1 MPATT
6 ADFIPWSEAVSL
18 IHKLERD
25 GNHKMCLMVAFG
37 CFWGLRA
44 GEILA
49 LRWCDILDRDS
60 FEVEIEKSGSKQR
73 KRRID
78 IIPDIRELITRI
90 YTRMLVK
97 NRKDYVFLNR
107 KTCKPYTIQN
117 MNGVIKT
124 LAGKYRLSAE
134 RLSTHSFRKT
144 FGRHY
149 WEENDCSEQAL
160 IILSEVFR
168 HQKISDTKRYLGIT
182 GDEIRSVYHSFRL

>member
-6 ADFIPWSEAVSL
+6 ADFLPWSEAVSL

-25 GNHKMCLMVAFG
+25 GNHNMCLMTAFG

-44 GEILA
+44 GEILS
-49 LRWCDILDRDS
+49 LRWHDILDKDA
-60 FEVEIEKSGSKQR
+60 FEIEIEKSGNRKR

-78 IIPDIRELITRI
+78 IIPDIRQLIARI
-90 YTRMLVK
+90 YTRMLIK
-97 NRKDYVFLNR
+97 NKNDLVFLNG
-107 KTCKPYTIQN
+107 KTGKPYTIQN

-124 LAGKYRLSAE
+124 LAGKYCLTAE

-144 FGRHY
+144 FGRRY

-160 IILSEVFR
+160 IILSEVFQ
-168 HQKISDTKRYLGIT
+168 HQKIADTKRYLGIT
-182 GDEIRSVYHSFRL
+182 EDEIRSVYHSFRL